1 MPPVNLLIFP
11 IIGGYYILIK
21 AELFRYRQ
29 QRLEPQKLI
38 FNSFLGGIILMIS
51 SWIITGVISC
61 VFPAFT
67 EEIRKFY
74 PIKAEYFGTCVCSFL
89 LAIVFTQISNVI
101 VSKNKYVSK
110 AIHKIGNEFERLC
123 ESCYRN
129 VDMIQVTLKNDKCY
143 VGWIQSLPIP
153 THSSYITLLPV
164 YSGYRTKE
172 TKELKFN
179 TQYLDVYASYVKDGE
194 VQDVREIT
202 SLVIKIDEIVSAN
215 KFDPDMYDR
224 FKGNKESALG
234 DSSIQ

>member
-51 SWIITGVISC
+51 SWIVTGIISYL
-61 VFPAFT
+61 FPSFT
-67 EEIRKFY
+67 DQIRSLY

-89 LAIVFTQISNVI
+89 LAIIFTQISNFF
-101 VSKNKYVSK
+101 VSKNKHVSK

-123 ESCYRN
+123 ERCYRN

-153 THSSYITLLPV
+153 THSSYITILPV
-164 YSGYRTKE
+164 YSGYRIKE
-172 TKELKFN
+172 TKELKFT

-202 SLVIKIDEIVSAN
+202 SLVIKIDEIIS
-215 KFDPDMYDR
+215 DPDMYDM
-224 FKGNKESALG
+224 FKGNKESTLG
-234 DSSIQ
+234 